1 MAAHNA
7 PATRVCLLAQPIL
20 NKLNQPLTR
29 QTLNQHCLCSA
40 VGQVNLAD
48 YRLHQCVHVARLS
61 VTTLLQQIHQ
71 FLPFHPYLGHVRTQ
85 IRGNRLNNHSQ
96 ILINQRL
103 QVRCLQNQRKRLLTP
118 RQNLGVVV
126 LQQSAVCIHQPDEA
140 GLVLFYFLG
149 VLNTKTLNRVNRLH
163 ALLPV
168 LSVCG
173 VNQRFE
179 ILHQL
184 AVHRLRNRSG
194 PHLER

>member
-7 PATRVCLLAQPIL
+7 PATRVCLLAQPFL
-20 NKLNQPLTR
+20 NKLKQALTR

-48 YRLHQCVHVARLS
+48 YWLHQCVHIARLY

-71 FLPFHPYLGHVRTQ
+71 VLPFHPYLGHGRTQ

-96 ILINQRL
+96 ILVNQRL
-103 QVRCLQNQRKRLLTP
+103 QVWCLQNHRKRLLTP

-126 LQQSAVCIHQPDEA
+126 LQKSAVCIHQTDET

-149 VLNTKTLNRVNRLH
+149 VLNTKTLNSVDRLH
-163 ALLPV
+163 PLLPV
-168 LSVCG
+168 LSISG
-173 VNQRFE
+173 VY
-179 ILHQL
+179 
-184 AVHRLRNRSG
+184 
-194 PHLER
+194 